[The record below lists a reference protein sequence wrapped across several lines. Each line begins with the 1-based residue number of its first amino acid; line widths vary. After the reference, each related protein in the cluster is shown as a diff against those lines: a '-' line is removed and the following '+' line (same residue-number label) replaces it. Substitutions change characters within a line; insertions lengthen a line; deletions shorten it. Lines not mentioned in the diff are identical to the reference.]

1 MRLTLIPAVMAGA
14 VLAGCASEG
23 TSSGTNGKNTPTQNV
38 QAQYTCSGKRNV
50 AVTYEFQGDKV
61 VGANIERRGKEH
73 ALFLA
78 EMTDGDFTAF
88 TDGSLT
94 WLAAGQVTRDSI
106 ATHAGSRLLGV
117 TRGGRNAT
125 LAAQCQPQAAARTAP

>member
-23 TSSGTNGKNTPTQNV
+23 TTSGTNGKNHPTQNV
-38 QAQYTCSGKRNV
+38 QVQYTCSGKRSV

-61 VGANIERRGKEH
+61 VGAIIERKGKEH
-73 ALFLA
+73 TLFLA
-78 EMTDGDFTAF
+78 EMTDGDVTAF

-94 WLAAGQVTRDSI
+94 WLAAGQVTRESI
-106 ATHAGSRLLGV
+106 ASHTGSQLLGV

-125 LAAQCQPQAAARTAP
+125 LATGCLPQAAARTAP